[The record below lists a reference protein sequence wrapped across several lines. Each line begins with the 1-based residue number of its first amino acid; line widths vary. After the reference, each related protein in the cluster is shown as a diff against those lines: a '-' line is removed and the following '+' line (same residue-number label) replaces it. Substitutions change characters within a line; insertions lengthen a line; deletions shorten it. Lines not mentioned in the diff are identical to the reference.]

1 MTTMTALTEH
11 SVTDMEQRHVTDVAE
26 LENIIF
32 SSPWSEKSL
41 AECVGGKNTLFL
53 VCEKDG
59 RTVGY
64 VGCYTVCD
72 DAAITNVAVHP
83 DHRRQGIAKALVKAL
98 ISRASER
105 GCAQVSLEVRVSN
118 ASAIALYEK
127 LGFRSVGIRRGFYSK
142 PREDALIMI
151 YEI

>member
-1 MTTMTALTEH
+1 MTALTEH
-11 SVTDMEQRHVTDVAE
+11 SVTDMKQSHVGDVAE
-26 LENIIF
+26 LEKIIF

-41 AECVGGKNTLFL
+41 AECVGGDNTLFL
-53 VCEKDG
+53 VCEKEG
-59 RTVGY
+59 RAVGY

-83 DHRRQGIAKALVKAL
+83 DYRRQGIAESLVKVL

-127 LGFRSVGIRRGFYSK
+127 LGFKTVGARRGFYSK